1 MEKKSDDVTKTILEN
16 YKIVKHIH
24 KEPDENVHLPIMS
37 LLAQID
43 REISH
48 FHISHNAPYLPPKFF
63 FKGTGSRFSACS
75 LIKLL
80 FIQYIIYS
88 IG

>member
-43 REISH
+43 RAIDDK
-48 FHISHNAPYLPPKFF
+48 PLP
-63 FKGTGSRFSACS
+63 
-75 LIKLL
+75 L
-80 FIQYIIYS
+80 FR
-88 IG
+88 

>member
-1 MEKKSDDVTKTILEN
+1 MQKKSDDVTKTILLDN

-43 REISH
+43 WEIRH
-48 FHISHNAPYLPPKFF
+48 LHISHNASYLPPKIF
-63 FKGTGSRFSACS
+63 FKGQTHGSAHAH
-75 LIKLL
+75 
-80 FIQYIIYS
+80 
-88 IG
+88 

>member
-43 REISH
+43 WREYATSTFPIMH
-48 FHISHNAPYLPPKFF
+48 LIYPQKFSL
-63 FKGTGSRFSACS
+63 KGQAHGSAHAH
-75 LIKLL
+75 
-80 FIQYIIYS
+80 
-88 IG
+88 

>member
-48 FHISHNAPYLPPKFF
+48 FSDNAPYLPPKFF

-80 FIQYIIYS
+80 FIQFIIYS